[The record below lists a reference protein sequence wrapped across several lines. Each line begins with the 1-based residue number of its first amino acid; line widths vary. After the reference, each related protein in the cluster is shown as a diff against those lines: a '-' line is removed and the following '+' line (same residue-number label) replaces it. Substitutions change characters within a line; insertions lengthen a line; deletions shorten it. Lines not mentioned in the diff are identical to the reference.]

1 MIHVESPHKGTV
13 AAWAKNLSDNNVN
26 YDIIAT
32 SYYPYWHGTLS
43 NLKSQFQ
50 TVKSTYGRDVMV
62 AETSYA
68 YTLED
73 SDGHENTVR
82 VGNND
87 SGDNVTEPFTEQG
100 QATYIRNL
108 INAVNEAGGLGVYYW
123 EPAWLT
129 VGDTTGLTGD
139 AYGSQVVENK
149 TKWEKYGSGWA
160 SSYASE
166 YDAKDAGKWIRC

>member
-32 SYYPYWHGTLS
+32 SYYPYWHGTLA

-50 TVKSTYGRDVMV
+50 TVKSTYGKDVMV

-68 YTLED
+68 YTLAD

-87 SGDNVTEPFTEQG
+87 SGDNVTEPLYQKPD
-100 QATYIRNL
+100 QY
-108 INAVNEAGGLGVYYW
+108 
-123 EPAWLT
+123 
-129 VGDTTGLTGD
+129 
-139 AYGSQVVENK
+139 SQ
-149 TKWEKYGSGWA
+149 
-160 SSYASE
+160 
-166 YDAKDAGKWIRC
+166 